1 MSQRDRSLPHWVIYA
16 LGGGWGHLNR
26 ALALGRVAAKR
37 YRVTILTNS
46 PNVGFVDLTP
56 QPPSLPGKGELG
68 RICIEAI
75 APDLSREATC
85 DRVRHFLL
93 STAYDCLIVDTFPRG
108 LGGELAEILP
118 QLSVPRILVHRDLN
132 PDYVQAKDLSVFVA
146 QHFEQILIP
155 GEGDNLSFSYL
166 PNVYHTD
173 PWLIRNADELPSLET
188 ARSLL
193 RLPANSVST
202 TLVCASSPLPPSH
215 PFGEASY
222 AGKGARGLGQ
232 LDQEV
237 SLFGKLTAQL
247 QAALPEA
254 AIRCL
259 SPQCPPYCPPELWV
273 THWPGID
280 CLQVADVVVGG
291 AGYNTTYECAALQI
305 PLVSFAFPRLY
316 DRQLRRAERSNY
328 LVQSIPE
335 AIATVKTLLQQSPQR
350 RRNRPINYV
359 NGAVE
364 AVKEI
369 EKAIAVS
376 QPTFTPTGDRSQ
388 P

>member
-1 MSQRDRSLPHWVIYA
+1 MSQQCDRSLPHWVIYA

-26 ALALGRVAAKR
+26 ALALARVAAER

-75 APDLSREATC
+75 APDLSREAIC
-85 DRVRHFLL
+85 DRVREFLL
-93 STAYDCLIVDTFPRG
+93 NTAYDCLIVDTFPRG

-202 TLVCASSPLPPSH
+202 ILVCASSPLPPSLR
-215 PFGEASY
+215 
-222 AGKGARGLGQ
+222 GKGARGLGQ

-259 SPQCPPYCPPELWV
+259 SPQCPLYCPPELWV

-350 RRNRPINYV
+350 RCNQPVNYV

-369 EKAIAVS
+369 EKAIAGS